1 MHTYRVH
8 TMYMLSW
15 KISLS
20 RLFGLSRK
28 RASRKPYYRCGNCT
42 KETQTFFKETAV
54 CFKWR
59 CSMILI
65 VRMIFYFMFG
75 FAPGKVYRMMGGN
88 APGDRGC
95 PLSYD
100 TVCRYLFQMRKRVAI
115 VGIQKLRNIKLAGP
129 CQADE
134 TFVRTRAKFNRGRF
148 RVNRKFTLVTS
159 KVNFFGG
166 GKGQVYVFEISS
178 KLMCLRSW
186 EFTMSRL
193 NNSWHYAYLIVSWP
207 RCVLSSSIGA
217 SREYRWPRMRGQG
230 TTSYAR
236 TVGVIWRLCIRGDV
250 VDYSNNFLSNL
261 RNFVCPLTG
270 AHTNNVERSWRPL
283 KE

>member
-1 MHTYRVH
+1 MHTYCVH

-28 RASRKPYYRCGNCT
+28 RASRKPYYRCQICK
-42 KETQTFFKETAV
+42 KESQTFFKETAV

-134 TFVRTRAKFNRGRF
+134 TFVRTRAKCNRGRF

-159 KVNFFGG
+159 KVNFFWGEG
-166 GKGQVYVFEISS
+166 SSICVWDLLKIDVFEVLGIYDVPS
-178 KLMCLRSW
+178 KQLVALRIPNRQLA
-186 EFTMSRL
+186 TMRPL
-193 NNSWHYAYLIVSWP
+193 FQYWCIPGIQV
-207 RCVLSSSIGA
+207 
-217 SREYRWPRMRGQG
+217 
-230 TTSYAR
+230 TTDAWAGY
-236 TVGVIWRLCIRGDV
+236 
-250 VDYSNNFLSNL
+250 NFLRPDGWRHL
-261 RNFVCPLTG
+261 AVVHKRW
-270 AHTNNVERSWRPL
+270 RSGL
-283 KE
+283 

>member
-1 MHTYRVH
+1 
-8 TMYMLSW
+8 MYIFSS

-20 RLFGLSRK
+20 RLCGLSRK
-28 RASRKPYYRCGNCT
+28 KASRRPCYRCQVCK
-42 KETQTFFKETAV
+42 KETQTFFKDTAV
-54 CFKWR
+54 CVNWR

-75 FAPGKVYRMMGGN
+75 FAPGKVHRMMGGN

-100 TVCRYLFQMRKRVAI
+100 TVCRYLFQMRKRGAL

-159 KVNFFGG
+159 KVKFFWGG
-166 GKGQVYVFEISS
+166 VKY
-178 KLMCLRSW
+178 MCLRSPQ
-186 EFTMSRL
+186 
-193 NNSWHYAYLIVSWP
+193 N
-207 RCVLSSSIGA
+207 
-217 SREYRWPRMRGQG
+217 
-230 TTSYAR
+230 
-236 TVGVIWRLCIRGDV
+236 
-250 VDYSNNFLSNL
+250 
-261 RNFVCPLTG
+261 
-270 AHTNNVERSWRPL
+270 
-283 KE
+283 